1 MTKQNQI
8 ADYLVEKCRTLFPG
22 KKQLFNPYAMETNN
36 ELYLADGFGVGF
48 GALQEINSVTGC
60 LNFSQDFIIPLSRK
74 FYALENDAE
83 QRQDFEK
90 ELMEEA
96 VALIKNIA
104 KDVQLGGKANRCVFT
119 GSPGIQQVFSES
131 QQYIY
136 ITLTF
141 NASFRENL

>member
-1 MTKQNQI
+1 MTKQNKI
-8 ADYLVEKCRTLFPG
+8 ADYLVEKCQALFPR
-22 KKQLFNPYAMETNN
+22 KKQLFNPYSIETNN
-36 ELYLADGFGVGF
+36 ELYLVDGFGVGF
-48 GALQEINSVTGC
+48 GALLELNSVTGC
-60 LNFSQDFIIPLSRK
+60 LNFSQDFIIPICRK

-96 VALIKNIA
+96 VALIKNVA
-104 KDVQLGGKANRCVFT
+104 KDVQLGGLSSRCVFT

-136 ITLTF
+136 ISLTF